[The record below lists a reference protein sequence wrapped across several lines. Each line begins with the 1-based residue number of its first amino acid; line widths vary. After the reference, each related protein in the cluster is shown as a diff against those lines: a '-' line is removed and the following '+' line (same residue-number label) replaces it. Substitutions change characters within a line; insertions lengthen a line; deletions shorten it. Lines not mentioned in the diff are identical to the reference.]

1 MDEISQQLFGQP
13 RTIDFFDQND
23 AKELE
28 ASLLEHHHALKLMQ
42 LLDVAAIP
50 NQSVVSELDYAWH
63 PDELVVRIA
72 AHCPKWGIQ
81 TQHEYIFA
89 NTDPYIMVD
98 NLFLDPTGNQI
109 GTRLLAHQVA
119 KAIQLG
125 FQSIELLAVRGREA
139 NGYYTWARLGFNTSF
154 TNTELE
160 QLRLAFSNDT
170 GFELPEA
177 TLTLHDLMFGIEDG
191 IGLDFWR
198 KHGYSKDMQ
207 FDLQPNSSSN
217 IILDAYLEQKSIEL
231 ASKW

>member
-1 MDEISQQLFGQP
+1 MDAISQQLFGQP
-13 RTIDFFDQND
+13 RAIEFVNQND
-23 AKELE
+23 ADELE
-28 ASLLEHHHALKLMQ
+28 ASLLEHHNALKLMQ
-42 LLDVAAIP
+42 LIDVAAIP

-72 AHCPKWGIQ
+72 AHCPYWGIQ

-89 NTDPYIMVD
+89 STEPYIMVD

-119 KAIQLG
+119 KAKQLG
-125 FQSIELLAVRGREA
+125 FKSIELLAVRGREA
-139 NGYYTWARLGFNTSF
+139 NGYYTWARLGFNANF
-154 TNTELE
+154 TDAELE
-160 QLRLAFSNDT
+160 QLQLQFSDDT

-177 TLTLHDLMFGIEDG
+177 IVTLNDLMFGIEDG

-198 KHGYSKDMQ
+198 RRGYSKDMQ

-217 IILDAYLEQKSIEL
+217 IILDTYLEQKAIEL
-231 ASKW
+231 ASEW